1 MYYNTP
7 ENFNSFGLKVLM
19 LSKHKNDVVSMDF
32 VNRDRMGLADKTIF
46 FFLFSSFVFWR
57 NLKFQVSKLHSAT
70 ELRLYVGALI
80 P

>member
-46 FFLFSSFVFWR
+46 FFFV
-57 NLKFQVSKLHSAT
+57 
-70 ELRLYVGALI
+70 
-80 P
+80 